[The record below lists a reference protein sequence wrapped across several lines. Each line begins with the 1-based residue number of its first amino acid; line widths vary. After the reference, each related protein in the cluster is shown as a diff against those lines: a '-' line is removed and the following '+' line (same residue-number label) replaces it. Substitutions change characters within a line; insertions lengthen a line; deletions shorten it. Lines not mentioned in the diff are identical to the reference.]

1 MEEQAREAIRTQ
13 GARVTA
19 TRVRVLATLM
29 ESTSALSHQEL
40 FDRIG
45 SEVSVDRVT
54 VYRVL
59 EWLVQTGLA
68 HRIAAEDRVWRFSI
82 ARHSEQEHE
91 HDGSAGHVHHHGD
104 PHGHFQC
111 DECRRLFCID
121 APVGVAQNLERL
133 PAGFKG
139 RDVEMVVRGL
149 CPACGNKLPDS
160 DARPPHRRSKEAL
173 RKEL

>member
-1 MEEQAREAIRTQ
+1 M
-13 GARVTA
+13 
-19 TRVRVLATLM
+19 
-29 ESTSALSHQEL
+29 SHQEL

-45 SEVSVDRVT
+45 SKVSVDRVT

-68 HRIAAEDRVWRFSI
+68 HRIAGEDRVWRFSV
-82 ARHSEQEHE
+82 ARRGDHEHE
-91 HDGSAGHVHHHGD
+91 AHDGSAGVVHHHGD

-111 DECRRLFCID
+111 DACRRMFCIE
-121 APVGVAQNLERL
+121 APVGIEQNLERL

-149 CPACGNKLPDS
+149 CPACGKQLPEN
-160 DARPPHRRSKEAL
+160 DARQPHRRGKEAL

>member
-1 MEEQAREAIRTQ
+1 MEEQAREAIRAQ

-29 ESTSALSHQEL
+29 ASSSALSHHEL

-45 SEVSVDRVT
+45 SSVSVDRVT

-59 EWLVQTGLA
+59 EWLVQSGLA
-68 HRIAAEDRVWRFSI
+68 HRIAGEDRVWRFSVV
-82 ARHSEQEHE
+82 SSGDHE
-91 HDGSAGHVHHHGD
+91 HDAHSGHGGHGHHQE

-111 DECRRLFCID
+111 DTCRRMFCIE
-121 APVGVAQNLERL
+121 APIGVEQNLERL
-133 PAGFKG
+133 PAGFQG

-149 CPACGNKLPDS
+149 CPACGKQTVPDS
-160 DARPPHRRSKEAL
+160 PPPRRRTQKAS